1 MIKQQDSL
9 EFLKEQKDFSIDIS
23 YSDPPYNLG
32 SEIIVRPDGKMD
44 YKRKSEFMNQWEA
57 MGGDWWERWF
67 KESYRSL
74 KYGGYCIMFSIDRQC
89 SLFKY
94 YAIMAGFSE
103 RQSCYWYSIS
113 SFPKSSDLSK
123 NLDKNAGAKRE
134 VIKES
139 PNARPQSLKEDN
151 LYKAGTVGKD
161 FNITAPLTPLA
172 KKYNGY
178 KYSICPLKST
188 NETILIFQTE
198 YKTGSCMKDV
208 LAYENGDKKCGCF
221 ALDIDGGRVPTS
233 EEDKKI
239 KAFGSMPESKVGNG
253 GFLRPWM
260 KNKQSILDK
269 QNLAIKNMQEM
280 SRYPSQTFIECI
292 CDEVITEPT
301 ETKEPEEVSGG
312 IWKKSTG
319 KPAGRT
325 YKGGRQIHTNPD
337 CPCSILDRQS
347 GVKTSKQTVSARA
360 GKHNTGIYGDFKG
373 QENIKIGYN
382 ESSGCSKILHK
393 CSFEKGEHDL
403 YFYNP
408 KVNKS
413 ERNLGCENLDE
424 KDRFQQGNYSQ
435 SPICSVC
442 NKTFNGTN
450 DHSKCGKDT
459 MVYKTK
465 EENKKTVNT
474 MPCLKPIALNKKIL
488 KLFKTP
494 NPQNI
499 CYPFAGSFSE
509 VIGGYKAGF
518 TDFTGCEISEE
529 YIKIGEAR
537 FKHWTRQKTLF

>member
-1 MIKQQDSL
+1 MMIKQQDSL
-9 EFLKEQKDFSIDIS
+9 EFLKEQKDFSIDIN

-44 YKRKSEFMNQWEA
+44 YKKKSEFMNQWKA
-57 MGGDWWERWF
+57 MGGDWWEQWF

-74 KYGGYCIMFSIDRQC
+74 KYGGYCIMFSIDRQN

-94 YAIMAGFSE
+94 YASMAGFSE

-123 NLDKNAGAKRE
+123 NLDKNVGAKRE
-134 VIKES
+134 VIEES
-139 PNARPQSLKEDN
+139 LNARPQSLKEDN

-161 FNITAPLTPLA
+161 FNITASSTPLA
-172 KKYNGY
+172 KKYDGY

-188 NETILIFQTE
+188 NETILIFQKP

-208 LAYENGDKKCGCF
+208 LAYENGDKECGCF
-221 ALDIDGGRVPTS
+221 ALNIDGGRIPT
-233 EEDKKI
+233 EDGEYDIRHYTKEDCFQNIKPKK
-239 KAFGSMPESKVGNG
+239 SKFQVKPQPSG
-253 GFLRPWM
+253 
-260 KNKQSILDK
+260 
-269 QNLAIKNMQEM
+269 
-280 SRYPSQTFIECI
+280 RYPSQTFIECI

-337 CPCSILDRQS
+337 CLCARLDRQS
-347 GVKTSKQTVSARA
+347 GIKTGNNNVRKNKVKT
-360 GKHNTGIYGDFKG
+360 GLNGIYSEYNTQDSYGFKD
-373 QENIKIGYN
+373 KA
-382 ESSGCSKILHK
+382 GCSKILHK

-403 YFYNP
+403 YQYFP

-413 ERNLGCENLDE
+413 ERNAGCETM
-424 KDRFQQGNYSQ
+424 KDLEFKSDVPVPQRKER
-435 SPICSVC
+435 P
-442 NKTFNGTN
+442 FNSIKNNHPT
-450 DHSKCGKDT
+450 
-459 MVYKTK
+459 
-465 EENKKTVNT
+465 
-474 MPCLKPIALNKKIL
+474 LKPIALNEKIL

-494 NPQNI
+494 NPQKI
-499 CYPFAGSFSE
+499 IYPFAGSFSE

-537 FKHWTRQKTLF
+537 FKHWTRQKTLL